1 MKLSLLV
8 SFYILLNAIIIVSS
22 YSRYLEYNYESSI
35 FSIKENEN
43 NYKVEIRQG
52 TIYCFK
58 APCKQ
63 NIIDELTITDKEDID
78 NLKTLFDEV
87 LKDENG
93 KSVAYNDLS
102 SKQNEIIKNVFDR
115 NSIFYTINGLEQ
127 YNSKYEKRGYY
138 YDEDVRQYRTFI
150 TVAMGEKPS
159 GGYSIDVEKIEMN
172 GEGVTIYVNE
182 KEPEEGAMVTTVM
195 TYPVVQTK
203 FNFVTSKITV
213 VNNETGETFPLLEDS
228 FLRISAS
235 CFNVGHFLLFLIFF
249 IF

>member
-22 YSRYLEYNYESSI
+22 YSRFLEYNYESST

-43 NYKVEIRQG
+43 NYKVEIREP
-52 TIYCFK
+52 TINCIR

-63 NIIDELTITDKEDID
+63 EYIIDEITITDKEDID

-87 LKDENG
+87 LNG
-93 KSVAYNDLS
+93 KSGKIVDYYVLT

-115 NSIFYTINGLEQ
+115 NNIFYKIKGLDQ
-127 YNSKYEKRGYY
+127 NNSNYEERGYY
-138 YDEDVRQYRTFI
+138 EYETQYITFI

-159 GGYSIDVEKIEMN
+159 GGYSIDVQKIEMN

-182 KEPEEGAMVTTVM
+182 KEPEEGVMETSVM
-195 TYPVVQTK
+195 TYPAVQIK
-203 FNFVTSKITV
+203 FNFVTSNITV
-213 VNNETGETFPLLEDS
+213 VNNETGEKFPLLEDS